1 MKMWSDRKKRSDKKI
16 KKTEL
21 LQEKKKKKP
30 LVAYHLVVSIT
41 RLTFTQTFLEASVV
55 VELSTLKICGEKN
68 LCILFC
74 E

>member
-41 RLTFTQTFLEASVV
+41 RLTFTQTFLEASMV

-68 LCILFC
+68 FCILFIL
-74 E
+74 